1 MSTRAVQYGGV
12 SPLAVSRLLSVLLRF
27 LGFFRCLR
35 SDGVSCLVVSCC
47 FWRFL
52 GVFRCLRSDGVSC
65 HVVSVSVLSR
75 VAFRVFDRV

>member
-1 MSTRAVQYGGV
+1 VSTRAVQYGGV

-35 SDGVSCLVVSCC
+35 SDGVSC
-47 FWRFL
+47 
-52 GVFRCLRSDGVSC
+52 

-75 VAFRVFDRV
+75 VAFRVFDRSDFLWRFGV

>member
-35 SDGVSCLVVSCC
+35 SDGVSC
-47 FWRFL
+47 
-52 GVFRCLRSDGVSC
+52 
-65 HVVSVSVLSR
+65 HVVSVSVLSGL
-75 VAFRVFDRV
+75 

>member
-35 SDGVSCLVVSCC
+35 SDGVSC
-47 FWRFL
+47 
-52 GVFRCLRSDGVSC
+52 

-75 VAFRVFDRV
+75 VWRFGSDFYGVSGL